1 MNLSARLGAICS
13 LIFGG
18 LCLWLALDGFASP
31 AAAIDPDQLSGGR
44 SYAWF
49 WALLAAVSF
58 VTAWFS
64 WRVRPRD

>member
-1 MNLSARLGAICS
+1 MHFSARLGAICS

-18 LCLWLALDGFASP
+18 MCLWLAFDGFATP
-31 AAAIDPDQLSGGR
+31 AQAIDADRLSGGR

-49 WALLAAVSF
+49 WTLLAAVSF
-58 VTAWFS
+58 ITAWFS